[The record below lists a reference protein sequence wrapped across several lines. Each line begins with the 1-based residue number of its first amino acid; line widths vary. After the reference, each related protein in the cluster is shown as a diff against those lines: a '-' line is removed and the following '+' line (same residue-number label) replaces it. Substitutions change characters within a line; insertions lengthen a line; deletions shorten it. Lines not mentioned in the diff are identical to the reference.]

1 MDIIDEVISHFK
13 YGVSHD
19 IFKSPVTEYANLA
32 IDALEK
38 RKPRLVH
45 NERNFWTYKHYC
57 PACQEQ
63 LHIEGLK
70 YCNSCGQ
77 KLDWSTYELGL
88 KYVR

>member
-1 MDIIDEVISHFK
+1 MDIIDEAISHFK

-45 NERNFWTYKHYC
+45 HERTFWTYKHYC
-57 PACQEQ
+57 PACAEQ
-63 LHIEGLK
+63 LQTEFTKFCI
-70 YCNSCGQ
+70 NCGQ
-77 KLDWSTYELGL
+77 SLNWRDYELGL
-88 KYVR
+88 RYVR